1 MPKSA
6 KRKLAF
12 APDPDDR
19 TIVDAYLRAHGSS
32 YDAWVHEWEQK
43 QETAFRDLLLH
54 VLRENKEG
62 VLILLEENAA
72 KQE

>member
-1 MPKSA
+1 MPKST
-6 KRKLAF
+6 KRKTAF
-12 APDPDDR
+12 VPDPDDR

-62 VLILLEENAA
+62 VLILLEEKAA